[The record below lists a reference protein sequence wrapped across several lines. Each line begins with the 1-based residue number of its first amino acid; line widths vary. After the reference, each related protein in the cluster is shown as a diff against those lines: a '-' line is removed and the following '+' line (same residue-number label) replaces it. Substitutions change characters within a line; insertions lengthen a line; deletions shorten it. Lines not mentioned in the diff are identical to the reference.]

1 MPEQEP
7 IEDILYSRFRMREI
21 LEPNIKRKRRILL
34 ATINNLITN
43 GGFETGNLSGWVSTN
58 AAVTSVNSHSNR
70 YSATFING
78 NAPATISQDVP
89 VDPGQNYQLFVSLSK
104 YGFLSSPEVNIRVA
118 FLDGNGT
125 EVANGL
131 FVDIPA
137 GSVPNQ
143 LTEGWKEIYQV
154 SSIAPDNAT
163 QARVEI
169 TKQRGAFFTSNLLID
184 DVALL
189 AFETGVT
196 VPPGPTGPTA

>member
-7 IEDILYSRFRMREI
+7 IEDIIYSRFRMREI